1 MLPLLAYVLVQVM
14 LLCGADVLASLTVP
28 GVWEAP
34 DAILEGYGIACVVR
48 EGTDIEALMQHE
60 LLSRCVR
67 MLHLCVWL
75 CVVVYTWCVRM
86 LHFCEWLCTLGACV
100 CCIFV
105 CGCVHLVRAYVAF
118 LCVVVYT
125 WCVRMLHFC
134 VWLCVVVY
142 TWCVRAPTLKH

>member
-60 LLSRCVR
+60 LLSRCMR
-67 MLHLCVWL
+67 MLHFCVWL
-75 CVVVYTWCVRM
+75 CVVVCGCVHLVRAYVA
-86 LHFCEWLCTLGACV
+86 FLCV
-100 CCIFV
+100 FV

-142 TWCVRAPTLKH
+142 T